1 LKVTQVEPEWEQ
13 VLDGMQVKVV
23 LVPSESGLANVL
35 KESPQW
41 KVVYEDKV
49 GALFQRGA
57 V

>member
-1 LKVTQVEPEWEQ
+1 
-13 VLDGMQVKVV
+13 MQVKVV